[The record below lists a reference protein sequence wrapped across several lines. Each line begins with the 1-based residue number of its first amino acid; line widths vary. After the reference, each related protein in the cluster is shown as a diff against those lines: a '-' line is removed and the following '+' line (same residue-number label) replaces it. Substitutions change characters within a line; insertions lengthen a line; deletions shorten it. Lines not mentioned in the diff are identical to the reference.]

1 MQMLLSGFLLG
12 FTISFLLFD
21 DLAERKLR
29 KYIEEEKRI
38 KNEFKIKSVVTKSQN
53 DGKEY

>member
-1 MQMLLSGFLLG
+1 MKMLLGGFLLG

-21 DLAERKLR
+21 DIAERKLK

-38 KNEFKIKSVVTKSQN
+38 KDEFKIKSMATKIQN
-53 DGKEY
+53 DGKKY

>member
-38 KNEFKIKSVVTKSQN
+38 KDEFKIKSMVTKSQN
-53 DGKEY
+53 DGKKY